1 MASYL
6 KIRTINR
13 ADVPLMTS
21 WARQE
26 GFAPGKGDVGIYRH
40 TDRQG
45 LWVGCL
51 GGEPIGCIAGVR
63 YNLVYGFIGLYIVRP
78 DHRGQGYGKEL
89 WQHALM
95 ITPVGVFSPLLQ
107 PFVGAPPRRQPWGAA
122 QTYRCLMAYD
132 C

>member
-1 MASYL
+1 MASFL

-13 ADVPLMTS
+13 ADVPVITS

-51 GGEPIGCIAGVR
+51 GGEPIGCANSTLAATRLPQCKAVVDKVNKDKGCNIKCVCRTARALLAPRG
-63 YNLVYGFIGLYIVRP
+63 RP
-78 DHRGQGYGKEL
+78 PD
-89 WQHALM
+89 
-95 ITPVGVFSPLLQ
+95 
-107 PFVGAPPRRQPWGAA
+107 
-122 QTYRCLMAYD
+122 
-132 C
+132 